1 MALFTVCEV
10 YQYSKNS
17 EKIESKAEKIHRSNS
32 QSILEKLRK
41 SYLGWSK
48 GGKSPILTLTVKI
61 KLTKFNRPK

>member
-10 YQYSKNS
+10 YQYSKYS

-41 SYLGWSK
+41 SYLGWNK

-61 KLTKFNRPK
+61 NLTKFNRPK